1 MVSSLIRKANA
12 SEAEQRTK
20 NLFWFNLQ
28 NFLKNR
34 QPSSKKKAV
43 GITLSEVLEYAQII
57 VEKASRKESII
68 EFCRVNL
75 CSKQIRKKIAADNAE
90 KNGA

>member
-1 MVSSLIRKANA
+1 MQMKLKKIS
-12 SEAEQRTK
+12 K
-20 NLFWFNLQ
+20 NLFWFNLR

-34 QPSSKKKAV
+34 YPSSTKRTV
-43 GITLSEVLEYAQII
+43 GTTFSEVLEYAQII

-75 CSKQIRKKIAADNAE
+75 CSKQIRKKIPTDNAE
-90 KNGA
+90 KNGL